1 MKKISIDTPVEDM
14 DEESLRATFT
24 DVLAAHEENV
34 TEFETETTK
43 FSELESELEAEREKT
58 AEVSAYFAE
67 KATAVTSLDTDLLV
81 DRFSLEELMGMA
93 ARADEEAAAAAAS
106 ASESESEF
114 DDGEE
119 ADVDGGDDAD
129 EDVTIFA
136 ERRDRAPITDE
147 EQAAFT
153 DEARSRLSRI
163 PGLTFD

>member
-34 TEFETETTK
+34 TEFEAQATK

-67 KATAVTSLDTDLLV
+67 KATAVTSLDTELLV
-81 DRFSLEELMGMA
+81 DRFSLDELMGMA
-93 ARADEEAAAAAAS
+93 SRADEEAAEAAEA
-106 ASESESEF
+106 EF

-119 ADVDGGDDAD
+119 AEVDEGDDAE

-147 EQAAFT
+147 EQAAFA